1 MAVNLKNPAEK
12 TQQVV
17 QKESQESVWIMYV
30 LEKATIR
37 VIDYIFK

>member
-1 MAVNLKNPAEK
+1 MAVNLKSATEK

-30 LEKATIR
+30 VEKANIR